1 MARPCWSCAPEKSW
15 RPSWSGRIEPWLRHW
30 FERPWRGM
38 IRTLHEGLL
47 ADGIAVLLPKLC
59 G

>member
-1 MARPCWSCAPEKSW
+1 
-15 RPSWSGRIEPWLRHW
+15 
-30 FERPWRGM
+30 M

-47 ADGIAVLLPKLC
+47 ADGIKVSLAEALRVVRRATADRLLQADQSRAE